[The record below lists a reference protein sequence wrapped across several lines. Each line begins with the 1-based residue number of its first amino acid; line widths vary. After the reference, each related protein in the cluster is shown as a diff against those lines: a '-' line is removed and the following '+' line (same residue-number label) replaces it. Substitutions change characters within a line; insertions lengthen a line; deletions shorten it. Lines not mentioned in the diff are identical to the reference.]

1 MRNSCKEWQK
11 VHMEYQ
17 LCIFLSY
24 IIVYRNKNRRIHY
37 FMARFTN
44 QAQLRYGNAIANS
57 NIAVGEILEVL
68 SATKTAVRKNYGR
81 NDTIT
86 YLVSVINAGNTAFTG
101 LTLTDNLGAYV
112 YNTQTLVPLRY
123 IDGTVKYYSNGTL
136 QAAPAV
142 TAGPP
147 LVISGLTV
155 PANGSILIA
164 YETDV
169 NEYAPLDVEAEI
181 VNTATIRGTGIT
193 PVTVQETVSA
203 GSEPILTITKS
214 ISPVPVTENGTLTYT
229 FLIQN
234 TGNVAVEEAA
244 ASVVTDQFNPILSNL
259 TVTFNGTAWAETTN
273 YIYNEDTGLFSTV
286 PGQITV
292 PAATFAQDELTGA
305 WNVTPGVSTLV
316 ITGTI

>member
-1 MRNSCKEWQK
+1 
-11 VHMEYQ
+11 
-17 LCIFLSY
+17 
-24 IIVYRNKNRRIHY
+24 
-37 FMARFTN
+37 MARFTN

-292 PAATFAQDELTGA
+292 SAATFAQDELTGA

>member
-1 MRNSCKEWQK
+1 M
-11 VHMEYQ
+11 
-17 LCIFLSY
+17 
-24 IIVYRNKNRRIHY
+24 
-37 FMARFTN
+37 
-44 QAQLRYGNAIANS
+44 
-57 NIAVGEILEVL
+57 

-112 YNTQTLVPLRY
+112 YDTQTLVPLRY

-181 VNTATIRGTGIT
+181 VNTAIIRGTGIT

>member
-1 MRNSCKEWQK
+1 MK
-11 VHMEYQ
+11 YQ

-286 PGQITV
+286 SGQITV

>member
-1 MRNSCKEWQK
+1 
-11 VHMEYQ
+11 
-17 LCIFLSY
+17 
-24 IIVYRNKNRRIHY
+24 
-37 FMARFTN
+37 MARFTN

-203 GSEPILTITKS
+203 GSEPIITITKS